1 MNSSL
6 NVLYLPVVSSLARP
20 DVVIIGAGIMGLM
33 TARELAL
40 AGCRVVLLERGETG
54 QEASWAG
61 GGIVSP
67 LYPWR
72 YNAAVTALAAA
83 AQAVYPRLAAELAA
97 ETGIDPEFFACG
109 MLMLDAEDGAAARHW
124 SAAQGKTVVP
134 WPAPALHAGMSGLGT
149 GWREGLWMPEVA
161 NIRNPRLLKALRASL
176 QRLEVSIY
184 TQADVLQWQRQGNKV
199 VAVQTKDGRSFSAAE
214 FVVCGGAWTAAL
226 LQEAGVP
233 SVPVRPVRGQ
243 MLLYRLAPGALP
255 CIVLAG
261 GRYVIPR
268 RDGHVLCG
276 STLEETGFDKSTT
289 DAARISLMASAAHLW
304 PALGQETPLLHWA
317 GLRPAAP
324 EGTPFIGAVPGA
336 DNLWVNAGQFRNG
349 LVLAPASARLL
360 ADQMLGRPLQIDP
373 QPYQLLSS

>member
-1 MNSSL
+1 M
-6 NVLYLPVVSSLARP
+6 VSSGLARPVRAQP
-20 DVVIIGAGIMGLM
+20 DVVIIGAGVIGLM

-40 AGCRVVLLERGETG
+40 AGCRVTLLERGETG

-83 AQAVYPRLAAELAA
+83 AQEVYPRLASELSA

-109 MLMLDAEDGAAARHW
+109 MLMLDAEDAAAAQHW
-124 SAAQGKTVVP
+124 ARLQKKSVEHCQE
-134 WPAPALHAGMSGLGT
+134 PARRSGMSGLAT
-149 GWREGLWMPEVA
+149 DWREGLWMPDVA

-176 QRLEVSIY
+176 LRHGVNIHTQCEVVS
-184 TQADVLQWQRQGNKV
+184 WQRKGNKV
-199 VAVQTKDGRSFSAAE
+199 VAAQTRDGQSFSAAE
-214 FVVCGGAWTAAL
+214 YIVCGGAWTAAL
-226 LQEAGVP
+226 LKEAGVA

-255 CIVLAG
+255 CIVLTG

-289 DAARISLMASAAHLW
+289 EAARISLMTSAARLW
-304 PALGQETPLLHWA
+304 PALGKEAPLLHWA
-317 GLRPAAP
+317 GLRPGAP
-324 EGTPFIGAVPGA
+324 EGTPFIGSVPGCE
-336 DNLWVNAGQFRNG
+336 NLWVNAGQFRNG
-349 LVLAPASARLL
+349 LVLAPASAQLL

-373 QPYQLLSS
+373 QPYQLSPV